1 MGGDGA
7 VLVAG
12 GHMLGP
18 RLQMSGRRQ
27 VSYPGLTP
35 APAKL
40 VEFRRGGPVAQLVRA
55 GDS

>member
-1 MGGDGA
+1 MGGGGA

-18 RLQMSGRRQ
+18 RPQMSGRRQ

-35 APAKL
+35 APAK
-40 VEFRRGGPVAQLVRA
+40 VGAFRRGGPVAQLVRA
-55 GDS
+55 GES